1 MQAFFIIP
9 LTILLTFG
17 GLVFVFVSYF
27 KRKPED
33 EEMESKFLVLSY
45 FYIVLLI
52 SSFLIFWGAAL
63 NIKAGMAYGFGVPF
77 SYQGELK
84 YKDRPA
90 VEAVESERTPAPQEP
105 EAIIYEDKIREK
117 SILQGLMF
125 LIFGVIFFIIH
136 YKALFSTLKG
146 RKHKFLSRSYHLLG
160 TLVFGGITLV
170 SVPLSIYTALER
182 ILFKTT
188 ITPENF
194 YRAQLFPGELLG
206 FAIPAIIIWY
216 LFFKKITKEE

>member
-27 KRKPED
+27 KRKSED

-90 VEAVESERTPAPQEP
+90 IELEKTPVAPEP

-117 SILQGLMF
+117 NILQGSMF
-125 LIFGVIFFIIH
+125 LIFGAIFFIIH
-136 YKALFSTLKG
+136 YKVLFYTLKG
-146 RKHKFLSRSYHLLG
+146 KTHKFLSRSYHLLG
-160 TLVFGGITLV
+160 TLVFGGVTLV

-182 ILFKTT
+182 ILFKTAV
-188 ITPENF
+188 TPENF

-206 FAIPAIIIWY
+206 YAIPAIIIWY

>member
-1 MQAFFIIP
+1 M
-9 LTILLTFG
+9 
-17 GLVFVFVSYF
+17 FVFVSYF
-27 KRKPED
+27 KRKSED

-52 SSFLIFWGAAL
+52 SSFLIFWGVAL
-63 NIKAGMAYGFGVPF
+63 NIKAGLAYGFSVPF

-90 VEAVESERTPAPQEP
+90 AVEPEKTPVSPEP
-105 EAIIYEDKIREK
+105 EAIVYEDKIREK
-117 SILQGLMF
+117 SILQGSMF

-136 YKALFSTLKG
+136 YKALFFTLKG
-146 RKHKFLSRSYHLLG
+146 RMHKFLSRSYHLLG
-160 TLVFGGITLV
+160 ALVFGGITLV

-182 ILFKTT
+182 ILFKTA

-194 YRAQLFPGELLG
+194 YRTQLFPGELLSY
-206 FAIPAIIIWY
+206 AIPAIIIWY